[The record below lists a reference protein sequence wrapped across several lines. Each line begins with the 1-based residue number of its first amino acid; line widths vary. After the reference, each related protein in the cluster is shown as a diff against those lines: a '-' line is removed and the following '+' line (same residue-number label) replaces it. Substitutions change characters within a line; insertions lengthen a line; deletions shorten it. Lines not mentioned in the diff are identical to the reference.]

1 MMCTYYATSIQILH
15 TCVYSS
21 LLRYTPTHM
30 PSATRLR
37 HIRVLLHCRSIVL
50 GHFQYVSRPIDSS
63 KYAFRIIQCGRIP
76 QFAFCLDLSPYRRAS
91 VSVIHRVQTF
101 SASILSLSRNYCNM
115 DPQYVR
121 LTMCTNVT
129 IMHLFHS
136 DTPAANYLERF
147 GFSVRRYVHRVRS
160 TRAAT
165 WICHDVQTR
174 ISANDRFV
182 ADRVRSTPL
191 HANHFHNYM
200 HSREPH
206 EITDVILA
214 FGPLNNIDH
223 LRYLSVRTQ
232 LCSAL
237 RHTILR
243 SLDAPALLSAAVTRD
258 AWLWEGECALVAALR
273 TRAGLGI
280 SDASGWLYPSSKA
293 SLGALSLHTE
303 STL

>member
-1 MMCTYYATSIQILH
+1 
-15 TCVYSS
+15 
-21 LLRYTPTHM
+21 M

-50 GHFQYVSRPIDSS
+50 GHFQYVSRLIDSS
-63 KYAFRIIQCGRIP
+63 KYAFRIMQCGRIP
-76 QFAFCLDLSPYRRAS
+76 LFPFCRDLSPYRRAS

-147 GFSVRRYVHRVRS
+147 FSVRRYVHRVRS

-182 ADRVRSTPL
+182 SEVDPNGR
-191 HANHFHNYM
+191 ANHFHNCM

-206 EITDVILA
+206 EITDVILG
-214 FGPLNNIDH
+214 FGPLNNLDH
-223 LRYLSVRTQ
+223 LMYLSVRAQ
-232 LCSAL
+232 LRSAL
-237 RHTILR
+237 RRTILR

>member
-1 MMCTYYATSIQILH
+1 
-15 TCVYSS
+15 
-21 LLRYTPTHM
+21 
-30 PSATRLR
+30 
-37 HIRVLLHCRSIVL
+37 
-50 GHFQYVSRPIDSS
+50 
-63 KYAFRIIQCGRIP
+63 
-76 QFAFCLDLSPYRRAS
+76 
-91 VSVIHRVQTF
+91 
-101 SASILSLSRNYCNM
+101 M

-121 LTMCTNVT
+121 LTMGTSVA

-136 DTPAANYLERF
+136 DTHAANSSLDDLVLTFYLELRSHLR
-147 GFSVRRYVHRVRS
+147 FSVRRYVHRVRS
-160 TRAAT
+160 TRAAM
-165 WICHDVQTR
+165 WICHDVQTC

-191 HANHFHNYM
+191 RANHFHNYT

-206 EITDVILA
+206 EITDVILT
-214 FGPLNNIDH
+214 FGPLNNLDR
-223 LRYLSVRTQ
+223 LMYLSVRAQ
-232 LCSAL
+232 LRSAL
-237 RHTILR
+237 RRTILR
-243 SLDAPALLSAAVTRD
+243 SLDAPALLSTAVTRD